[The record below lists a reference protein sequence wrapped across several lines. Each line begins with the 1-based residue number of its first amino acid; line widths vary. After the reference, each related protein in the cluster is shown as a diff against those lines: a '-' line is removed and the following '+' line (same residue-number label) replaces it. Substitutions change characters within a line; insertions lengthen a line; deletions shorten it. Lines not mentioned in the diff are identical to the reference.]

1 MKIGIVALSFGKV
14 SSRAP
19 YDFVNAHLSTYA
31 AVAHEIVTNKILQG
45 QDGDPRYADD
55 IQTVIVAQQEIAHF
69 LNEYHGHEIDIKVVT
84 DAHATHKK
92 SGRAY
97 LDTQDVLD
105 EAFRQFDKEGVHE
118 VIVVAHPFVHAW
130 IAWQLVK
137 KAGFIEHQF
146 RIDAPIGFDSS
157 QDNLQ
162 WWCRGRLRFL
172 TYLAIQAAGK
182 AIGKDFHGIG
192 ERYDPPRI

>member
-1 MKIGIVALSFGKV
+1 MKIGIVALSFGKP
-14 SSRAP
+14 SSRAR

-31 AVAHEIVTNKILQG
+31 AVAHEIVTNKKLLG
-45 QDGDPRYADD
+45 QDGDARYSDNV
-55 IQTVIVAQQEIAHF
+55 QTVVVAQQEIAHF
-69 LNEYHGHEIDIKVVT
+69 LSELHGDEINIRVVT

-92 SGRAY
+92 SGRVY
-97 LDTQDVLD
+97 LDTQDVLN
-105 EAFRQFDKEGVHE
+105 EAFRQFASEGVHE
-118 VIVVAHPFVHAW
+118 VIVIAHPFIHAW
-130 IAWQLVK
+130 AARRLVK

-172 TYLAIQAAGK
+172 AYLAIQAAGK

-192 ERYDPPRI
+192 EQYDPPRI